1 VRFEAERDL
10 VCNAIARLK
19 DWGLL
24 DMTGGAVSVRAADGT
39 ILVTPSG
46 TSFQAWQMVPSDVI
60 ALSPTGEIV
69 DRSSRLAASG
79 TQLHLAIYDTFS
91 HVGAVVHCHAPY
103 SLAFASLGVPVPSVT
118 NQADTLGEI
127 PCLVAD
133 DAAVKE
139 QVRSGQLTMSVPE
152 GIVQRPDVNAVN
164 LTQLIPQ
171 LREHF
176 LPRADEITRH
186 GLAFTIYRHGA
197 VAMARGL
204 YEAGENLARVEVSAR
219 TALFQAILRGGIAGI
234 ATNPLFSQAAPADR
248 PGAGEPVPPS
258 VASTQ

>member
-1 VRFEAERDL
+1 MRFEAERDL
-10 VCNAIARLK
+10 VCNAVARLK

-24 DMTGGAVSVRAADGT
+24 DITGGAVSVRAGNGT

-46 TSFQAWQMVPSDVI
+46 TSFRAWQMVPSDVI
-60 ALSPTGEIV
+60 ALSPQGEIV

-79 TQLHLAIYDTFS
+79 TQLHLAIYETLGQ
-91 HVGAVVHCHAPY
+91 VGAVVHCHAPY
-103 SLAFASLGVPVPSVT
+103 SLVFASLGVPVPSVT

-127 PCLVAD
+127 PCLIAD
-133 DAAVKE
+133 DTAVKE
-139 QVRSGQLTMSVPE
+139 QVRSGHLTVPVPE

-164 LTQLIPQ
+164 LIELIPQ

-176 LPRADEITRH
+176 LPRADEIGRH

-204 YEAGENLARVEVSAR
+204 YEATENLARVEVSAR
-219 TALFQAILRGGIAGI
+219 TALFQAILRGGMAGI
-234 ATNPLFSQAAPADR
+234 AANPLFPQDAATNQPTTHGPAT
-248 PGAGEPVPPS
+248 PP
-258 VASTQ
+258 VASAQ

>member
-1 VRFEAERDL
+1 MRFEAERDL
-10 VCNAIARLK
+10 VCNAVARLK
-19 DWGLL
+19 EWGLL
-24 DMTGGAVSVRAADGT
+24 DMTGGAISVRAADGT

-46 TSFQAWQMVPSDVI
+46 TSFRGWQMVPSDVI
-60 ALSPTGEIV
+60 ALSPRGEIV
-69 DRSSRLAASG
+69 DCTSRLAASG
-79 TQLHLAIYDTFS
+79 TQLHLAIYEAFG
-91 HVGAVVHCHAPY
+91 HVSAVVHCHAPY

-133 DAAVKE
+133 DGAVKD
-139 QVRSGQLTMSVPE
+139 QVRSGRLTVSVPE

-176 LPRADEITRH
+176 LSRADEITQH

-204 YEAGENLARVEVSAR
+204 YEATENLARVEVSAR
-219 TALFQAILRGGIAGI
+219 TALFQAILRGGMAGI
-234 ATNPLFSQAAPADR
+234 ATNLLFPLTVSTQR
-248 PGAGEPVPPS
+248 PGTGDPAQPP
-258 VASTQ
+258 VASAQ

>member
-1 VRFEAERDL
+1 MRFEAERDL
-10 VCNAIARLK
+10 VCNAVTRLK

-24 DMTGGAVSVRAADGT
+24 DMTGGAVSVRAADGS

-46 TSFQAWQMVPSDVI
+46 TSFRAWQMVPSDVI
-60 ALSPTGEIV
+60 ALSPQGEIV

-79 TQLHLAIYDTFS
+79 AQLHLAIYEAFG
-91 HVGAVVHCHAPY
+91 HVSAVVHCHAPY
-103 SLAFASLGVPVPSVT
+103 SLVFASLGMPVPSVT

-127 PCLVAD
+127 PCLIAD

-139 QVRSGQLTMSVPE
+139 RVRSGQLTVPVPA

-171 LREHF
+171 LRDHF
-176 LPRADEITRH
+176 LPRAHEITRH

-197 VAMARGL
+197 VTMARGL
-204 YEAGENLARVEVSAR
+204 YEATENLARVEVSAR
-219 TALFQAILRGGIAGI
+219 TALFQAILRGGVTGI
-234 ATNPLFSQAAPADR
+234 AANSLFPQA
-248 PGAGEPVPPS
+248 PS
-258 VASTQ
+258 VADPGSGEPIPPAVASAQ